1 MSKQTTITPRQRSA
15 FWRAHHAACINLGLD
30 SADEREE
37 YRKRVMREETGK
49 EHLAQLGRTD
59 DFDKIMRRFAADSGD
74 YDTACRF
81 AVGDE
86 ARKAAMIRICC
97 AQVMQLKGAPA
108 GSTDAM
114 DYLSGIVEQA
124 RVPCGRD
131 MGDSSF
137 WLDVAPES
145 LMVLF
150 QILDTYRRRLLR
162 GLLDG
167 RTARTFL
174 GFDPSVRYEL
184 LPTGGV
190 RIAYNAGAYAD
201 LSSSIRVNVVRPSQG
216 SEVRA

>member
-1 MSKQTTITPRQRSA
+1 MSKKSTITVKQRSA
-15 FWRAHHAACINLGLD
+15 FWRAHHAACVNLGL
-30 SADEREE
+30 STAEEREE

-49 EHLAQLGRTD
+49 EHLAQLGRTG

-131 MGDSSF
+131 MLDSSF
-137 WLDVAPES
+137 WMDVAPES
-145 LMVLF
+145 LLVLF

-162 GLLDG
+162 RLLDG

-201 LSSSIRVNVVRPSQG
+201 LSSSIRVNVR
-216 SEVRA
+216 RAE

>member
-1 MSKQTTITPRQRSA
+1 
-15 FWRAHHAACINLGLD
+15 
-30 SADEREE
+30 
-37 YRKRVMREETGK
+37 
-49 EHLAQLGRTD
+49 
-59 DFDKIMRRFAADSGD
+59 MRRRSG
-74 YDTACRF
+74 TSTRSRGASTCRF

-86 ARKAAMIRICC
+86 ARKAALIRICC

-131 MGDSSF
+131 MLDSSF
-137 WLDVAPES
+137 WMDVAPES
-145 LMVLF
+145 LLVLS

-167 RTARTFL
+167 RTARAVM
-174 GFDPSVRYEL
+174 GFDPSIRYEL

-190 RIAYNAGAYAD
+190 RIAYNAAAYAD
-201 LSSSIRVNVVRPSQG
+201 LSSSIRVNVW
-216 SEVRA
+216 RAE